1 MICLYYHYGFL
12 LINIF
17 PIRLHPCQ
25 SQLRSW
31 QREAPTIY
39 YFRSYPTSTN
49 DNKPWDGLTASK
61 GYILKRKLGVASKRL
76 LGCAC
81 IFSRE
86 NNGILGGHRIGR
98 VIKNGPAFH
107 FWYRNVAI
115 SSAKSFDWFLPS
127 IRTWAT
133 HSASVDF
140 GHKRV
145 CRSSQHWLRLRNEI
159 NTLITQKSYVYACGL
174 QYQQS
179 EDYGY

>member
-1 MICLYYHYGFL
+1 
-12 LINIF
+12 
-17 PIRLHPCQ
+17 
-25 SQLRSW
+25 
-31 QREAPTIY
+31 
-39 YFRSYPTSTN
+39 
-49 DNKPWDGLTASK
+49 
-61 GYILKRKLGVASKRL
+61 VVSKRL

-140 GHKRV
+140 GHKSRMQIITTLV
-145 CRSSQHWLRLRNEI
+145 AIEKRNQHPYNPKKLCLRMWSSVSTIWRLRLLVLVLNNKRKRGL
-159 NTLITQKSYVYACGL
+159 LIKFQVFLFYMAIKDIVVMGSGMKPVISTTKL
-174 QYQQS
+174 
-179 EDYGY
+179 